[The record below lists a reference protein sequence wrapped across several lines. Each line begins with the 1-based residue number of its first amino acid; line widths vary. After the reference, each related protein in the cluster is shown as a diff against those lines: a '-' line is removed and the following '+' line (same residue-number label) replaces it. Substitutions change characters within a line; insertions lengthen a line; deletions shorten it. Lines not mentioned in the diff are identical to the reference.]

1 MHAAVL
7 ILLPQRL
14 QTRGLGSLLG
24 WTTAG
29 GRLPFLARPFN
40 SARRFDTR
48 GTARPAIQ
56 SARVVPPRR
65 ALARSRLLLHVF
77 HVAGLLLRV

>member
-14 QTRGLGSLLG
+14 QTRGLG